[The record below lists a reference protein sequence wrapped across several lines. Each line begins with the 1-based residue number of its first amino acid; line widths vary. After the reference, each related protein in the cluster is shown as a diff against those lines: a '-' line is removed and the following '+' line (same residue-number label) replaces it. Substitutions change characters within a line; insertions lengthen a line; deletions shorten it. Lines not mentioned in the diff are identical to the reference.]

1 MKTYSM
7 ELFENEVHQVR
18 KLVSFIYCPMHG
30 EATVFIATPGCN
42 VAHRFNYSVFA
53 KLNNSLI
60 RAVDDHKPLLRRA
73 ARILDTS

>member
-30 EATVFIATPGCN
+30 EATVFTTTPGCN

-53 KLNNSLI
+53 KLNPSSKYYTKKKESYIATL
-60 RAVDDHKPLLRRA
+60 
-73 ARILDTS
+73 

>member
-30 EATVFIATPGCN
+30 EATVFITTPGCN

-53 KLNNSLI
+53 KLHTSPKCYTKKKESYI
-60 RAVDDHKPLLRRA
+60 A
-73 ARILDTS
+73 AL